1 MPRDQ
6 NGNEIATTDEDR
18 INRNMA
24 RFLSTEKQQ
33 KQLLLCLRQQEM
45 PKRLRMG
52 KLTSMTVA
60 YGHEAYLDH
69 AVELLEPDLKP
80 IPPQPNCP
88 ESMQVYEEHRLM
100 AANYLEVQKQQDDM
114 RNIIK
119 ELEDELQRSEIDM
132 EKVAAET
139 DNEEAKKFVQL
150 QKEKDSLVQLRDNL
164 STQLQMIKTAQ
175 EGQQNQDQGSGN
187 VERTPPT
194 TNLDEDWV
202 LVHGSASSKKIPD
215 KKS

>member
-6 NGNEIATTDEDR
+6 NGNEIATSDEDR

>member
-1 MPRDQ
+1 
-6 NGNEIATTDEDR
+6 
-18 INRNMA
+18 
-24 RFLSTEKQQ
+24 
-33 KQLLLCLRQQEM
+33 
-45 PKRLRMG
+45 MG

-114 RNIIK
+114 KSIINQ
-119 ELEDELQRSEIDM
+119 LEDELQRSEMEM

-164 STQLQMIKTAQ
+164 STQLKMIKTAQ

-202 LVHGSASSKKIPD
+202 LVHGSASSKKIP
-215 KKS
+215 